1 MVSSLHSSK
10 LLQAFRKLAPL
21 SQEEFDMIIPHLEIR
36 TLEKGENFV
45 STGRYSLLAGYVLS
59 GQLRQYYMQDDKELT
74 TYFYFEDMLVADYI
88 GGIKKQPAVLTIE
101 ALSAVEMLSFPIAA
115 LYECYQKSNAW
126 NQIGRCVA
134 EYIALGLEER
144 MVDLLTMNA
153 AQRYNKLLESNKSR
167 ILERIPQQY
176 IANYLGITPVS
187 FSRLRGSISK

>member
-1 MVSSLHSSK
+1 MVSSLFSSK
-10 LLQAFRKLAPL
+10 LWQALRKYAPL
-21 SQEEFDMIIPHLEIR
+21 SEEEFEMIVPHLEISN
-36 TLEKGENFV
+36 LEKGENFV

-59 GQLRQYYMQDDKELT
+59 GQLRQYYIQNDQELT

-88 GGIKKQPAVLTIE
+88 GGIKKQTAVLTIE

-115 LYECYQKSNAW
+115 LHECYQKNNAW
-126 NQIGRCVA
+126 NQIGRCIA

-144 MVDLLTMNA
+144 MVDLLTLNA
-153 AQRYNKLLESNKSR
+153 AQRYSKLLESNKSR

-187 FSRLRGSISK
+187 FSRLRSSLSK